1 MLRSMSMWTHNV
13 NPVPCAQRSW
23 LHCLATSCLSC
34 CAWQPA
40 RQTLPALPVLP
51 VCQDHCET
59 VTISNMSFYEA
70 APSRNSRHSKKA
82 LIFIIHMASS
92 MSMVLTIKIARHAR
106 ARLISPKFL
115 RITMYYI
122 FPSHCIIFDLIICI
136 YVLDAC
142 LASLVVRLST
152 KSPLQSTWLWTLL
165 PAISFFADR
174 PSPPEMQLTLKSWK
188 TWKGWRWVRWVK
200 GGANSEGFESHGCNT
215 SMANQPTDSLKCPK
229 YPTSKYTNHYQ
240 PMGCSQTLWP
250 RIFFTPSG
258 IRQNFLTWSL
268 WNQELGPKTM
278 ESL

>member
-1 MLRSMSMWTHNV
+1 MWTLCP
-13 NPVPCAQRSW
+13 PVPCAQRSW

-40 RQTLPALPVLP
+40 RQTLPALPV
-51 VCQDHCET
+51 CQDHCET
-59 VTISNMSFYEA
+59 VTISNMSNSMKPRRLGILGIPKR
-70 APSRNSRHSKKA
+70 PSYLS
-82 LIFIIHMASS
+82 FIHVASS

-188 TWKGWRWVRWVK
+188 TWKGWRWVK
-200 GGANSEGFESHGCNT
+200 MGEGWGE
-215 SMANQPTDSLKCPK
+215 
-229 YPTSKYTNHYQ
+229 
-240 PMGCSQTLWP
+240 
-250 RIFFTPSG
+250 
-258 IRQNFLTWSL
+258 
-268 WNQELGPKTM
+268 
-278 ESL
+278 